1 MFRFS
6 LVLLALVTFCF
17 EDAANA
23 SNQTQTSA
31 DVVIYGGT
39 SAAVTT
45 AVQVKRMGKT
55 VVVVCPEKHLGG
67 LTAGGLGWTDSGNK
81 NAIGGLSREF
91 YQRVWKHYQ
100 TPQAW
105 TWQDQ
110 EEFGSKNQSRP
121 ETPDGPGTMWVFE
134 PHVAEQIFEDLI
146 REYDI
151 PVMRDEW
158 LDRTASG
165 VTKTKGRIESIRM
178 LSGNVYTGRMFVD
191 ATYEGDLLATAGV
204 SYHVGRE
211 ANSVYDEQWNGIQVG
226 VLHHSH
232 WFKDATD
239 PYVTPGDPGSGA
251 LQNVSTEPPG
261 EKGDGDARIQAYCF
275 RMCLTN
281 SEKNRIPFPKPEGY
295 DASQYEL
302 LLRVFDNGWRE
313 MFGKFDPMPNH
324 KTDTNNHGPFSTD
337 YIGMNYDYPEGSYQ
351 RRQQIV
357 HEHEVYQKGYM
368 YFMANDPRVPAEVRM
383 AMSKWGLPKDEF
395 KDNGGW
401 SHQLYV
407 REARRMVGNYVMT
420 EHDCLDRKE
429 TPESIGMGSYTLDSH
444 NVQRYITPDGTVQN
458 EGDIG
463 VKTPR
468 PYEIAYGSIIPK
480 KEECQNLLV
489 PVCVSS
495 SHIAFGSIRME
506 PVFMILGQSAATAA
520 CMSLDQSVALQ
531 DLPYEA
537 LQQRLVADGQVLELD
552 VANQYT
558 ISSRKL
564 SGVVVDD
571 HQAELSGQWQS
582 SSANKPFVDAGYQHN
597 GNNHDQGATAVFT
610 AKLKPGRYEVRM
622 SYPPNNNRA
631 SKVPVEIQTAGGLV
645 KATVNQKVKPSIDG
659 AFVSVGV
666 FDFGDAGRV
675 TVTTEGT
682 DGYVIVDA
690 VQFLPVE

>member
-1 MFRFS
+1 MFRLS
-6 LVLLALVTFCF
+6 CALLMALTLCV
-17 EDAANA
+17 EHAENA
-23 SNQTQTSA
+23 VAENQTSA

-55 VVVVCPEKHLGG
+55 AVIVCPDKHLGG

-91 YQRVWKHYQ
+91 YQRVWNHYQ
-100 TPQAW
+100 SPEAW

-110 EEFGSKNQSRP
+110 AEFGNKNQGRP
-121 ETPDGPGTMWVFE
+121 EAPGGPGTMWVFE
-134 PHVAEQIFEDLI
+134 PHVAEQIFEDFVK
-146 REYDI
+146 EYDI
-151 PVMRDEW
+151 PIVRNEW
-158 LDRTASG
+158 LDRTANG
-165 VTKTKGRIESIRM
+165 VVTANGRIQSIRM
-178 LSGNVYTGRMFVD
+178 LSGNTYSGQMFVD

-239 PYVTPGDPGSGA
+239 PYLTPGDPSSGV
-251 LQNVSTEPPG
+251 LKNISTDPPG
-261 EKGDGDARIQAYCF
+261 NRGDTDKRIQAYCF

-281 SEKNRIPFPKPEGY
+281 AAENRIAFSKPEGY
-295 DASQYEL
+295 DASEYEL
-302 LLRVFDNGWRE
+302 LLRVFDNGWRQ

-337 YIGMNYDYPEGSYQ
+337 YIGKNYDYPEGSYQ
-351 RRQQIV
+351 RRQQII

-368 YFMANDPRVPAEVRM
+368 YFMTNDPRVPVDVRT

-401 SHQLYV
+401 SHQIYV
-407 REARRMVGNYVMT
+407 REARRMIGHYVMT
-420 EHDCLDRKE
+420 EHDCLDKKE
-429 TPESIGMGSYTLDSH
+429 TPDSVGMGSYTLDSH
-444 NVQRYITPDGTVQN
+444 NVQRYITPERTVQN

-480 KEECQNLLV
+480 LDECQNLLA

-520 CMSLDQSVALQ
+520 CMALDQNVALQ
-531 DLPYEA
+531 NLPYES
-537 LQQRLVADGQVLELD
+537 LRKRLVADGQVLELD
-552 VANQYT
+552 DASQYSL
-558 ISSRKL
+558 SSKKL
-564 SGVVVDD
+564 PGVVVDD
-571 HQAELSGQWQS
+571 RQAELTGQWQS

-597 GNNHDQGATAVFT
+597 DNNQTQDAQATFT
-610 AKLKPGRYEVRM
+610 ATLQPGRYQVRM
-622 SYPPNNNRA
+622 SYAPNNNRA
-631 SKVPVEIQTAGGLV
+631 SNVPVNIATANGLV
-645 KATVNQKVKPSIDG
+645 KATVNQQVKPPIDG

-666 FDFGDAGRV
+666 FEFADTGRV
-675 TVTTEGT
+675 TITTAGT
-682 DGYVIVDA
+682 DGYVIIDA